1 MKKSIALIFAA
12 STLILAGC
20 CTTPHVTK
28 WEYKVTVA
36 PRLAATDSLSR
47 TNTMT
52 MTFSSLQAHQDE
64 NARKWRDNVQGYL
77 DELGKDGWMLINEN
91 DDDGTLYLKRPIK

>member
-1 MKKSIALIFAA
+1 MKQSIALIFAA
-12 STLILAGC
+12 STLIMAGC
-20 CTTPHVTK
+20 CTTLHLTK

-36 PRLAATDSLSR
+36 PRLTATNSLSD
-47 TNTMT
+47 TNRMT
-52 MTFSSLQAHQDE
+52 LSNWQARQDE

-91 DDDGTLYLKRPIK
+91 DGTLYLKRPIK